1 MRIEKSLWLV
11 IAGFLMISLLV
22 ACSGNAPTGSEPVT
36 PAATL
41 PPATEA
47 PVASPAV
54 QSPAATTTPESVPVP
69 VTSAD
74 EVSFARDVLPILQN
88 KCINCHGGQRTAE
101 GLDMKTYDALM
112 AGSENGSVIT
122 PGDSTRSSFI
132 TLSAEGKMP
141 KRGPKLTAEELR
153 LLTDWVNAGAP
164 NN

>member
-1 MRIEKSLWLV
+1 MRVEKSLWLV
-11 IAGFLMISLLV
+11 VAGFLMISLLV
-22 ACSGNAPTGSEPVT
+22 ACSANVPTGSEPVA

-41 PPATEA
+41 SPATEA

-69 VTSAD
+69 VTSAG